1 MSDFEDMDNDRLN
14 ELESI
19 LYASIHYNDTTSEE
33 QQQHALGAA
42 LDAQSMPPPSQQ
54 QQQHRIVSEKR
65 IINNATAKPRYWAE
79 TKSEAAT
86 TTVETAKP
94 KTSQVTPA
102 EGHTMT
108 QHWVLRLMKTHSR
121 AFCNQLSEVNHG
133 FIVLLTLKLLCIV
146 TLMDYYYLYYG
157 HDLLYWLDE
166 ISQHPLEWIFSVIV
180 LATTLHVL
188 MSSVEVIIFE
198 SLIRRNTCRYNKPRQ
213 YFEERYRRFVIMR
226 LVQQLENALQMQK
239 RYTEQG
245 QIRQDMA
252 MLEDLLLFHQQI
264 HQAVNDFRSSVAVLL
279 WPDRADLQ
287 MDAYVLYHID
297 EAQLDELLNQGYNLN
312 KPDSSAI
319 STTTEESIQE
329 QPKRMLPPKAAETTT
344 SQNTKRIEA
353 NNPKKHTKPLNT
365 VQQKLLLQQQQQKK
379 KQIQQSP
386 KKQQKPPNPQTTSK
400 ATTVDEPEQFDQRL
414 LVAIPH
420 NLKQFKREP
429 AQRGDAPFGKANR
442 KLEQLQKLA
451 QKRQKSKR
459 VQINKKLRP
468 SKEEEPVEFVD
479 LVDSEASSNADDVI
493 IVPLPPVPIIN
504 VDASDDENEEERQT
518 AQPYLEENAMDAADV
533 RLGIDCTMESET
545 VPSSLTSP
553 CNSVLSSDDF
563 IVQKDTSRFLADQA
577 RATDE
582 DLLVLTENA
591 IRDAA
596 EPDSQAEREQA
607 PDTSSEHEF
616 VPPSKL
622 DQIKQ
627 NFRVD
632 EQQFRALDVYES
644 ESDLTESG
652 IYCKAKQKATPTVIR
667 SVDSDSDITDVEA
680 VVEDNVVKTKRLR
693 KRRASSTNQSQ
704 SDPNNELDMEDDT
717 DSDNDVEATGVPGIA
732 RGMAVERVKRK
743 IKRINQRRGSE
754 GGVVTSKSPKRAAE
768 AASSESGT
776 EESLPTARQIA
787 ERLLKQEQANEQ
799 ATEQPKDATRDVVME
814 SEGSDANTD
823 DEAEMNNA
831 MTERISAV
839 FKRIDGNTERSKR
852 QQNFL
857 DNSEQDAVSTTDT
870 QQEMETDNTEEQDV
884 TVVETE
890 ADTFD
895 SEPQVELQPEP
906 EDESVVQVEH
916 NMSELKEQL
925 TGGDLVGWNDEMCR
939 FYNDSWHGEQFNMQ
953 KLLKSMSGQRHEW
966 RIINADRFPVVRKRS
981 NLKCTNCFE
990 MGHMRSKCP
999 RPRKPVICYTCGMT
1013 GHAEPR
1019 CPNAICLGCGAKQA
1033 LYVQKCNKCSF
1044 HSRMVC
1050 QLCKMRGHS
1059 TDMCPDKWRRYH
1071 STIRSNELLDSNVQ
1085 YRPKNCSYCSAR
1097 GHLFEECRQRIGEY
1111 RSTNYSSF
1119 IMSHQKVY
1127 KDRSGPVSY
1136 LSDMSSFFAIET
1148 PFHFNWSS
1156 EFSKNSCYARFLK
1169 AVGLARPQEKQI
1181 KSMATTQVKMY
1192 TNDYVPNPLARAARV
1207 KRTATS
1213 TVITEESP
1221 AKDNVES
1228 EAVAAATETEVAT
1241 PESQQQ
1247 EEMVIDSQS
1256 KPLQATS
1263 TPKFSINVAPA
1274 VSKSSITPHDLDSD
1288 SNYSFSE
1295 HFEVPSSTTTT
1306 NTVETTVHG
1315 QRKSRPME
1323 DLPDVIPLSTADDD
1337 GNDDFSMINHSQGI
1351 SMCVTSKATSTS
1363 TSTSIAAQSESL
1375 PDLPSEAKILMAHDQ
1390 TQYLFSPE
1398 GRQFLT
1404 TSAKQCNVSVRM
1416 DFEEYGYVLVIYGLK
1431 KNQEDLQLMLLHR
1444 NQEVRRKTSEFQRQK
1459 PPKRIDVLI
1468 RFMRD
1473 GIYNLTGD
1481 LGNAKNLYFRI
1492 KELEEMNTRNGFK
1505 LAERKR
1511 RQLNMILFG
1520 QAGLANGSMH
1530 LDQLLVI
1537 LKRLVEEHSPDGNA
1551 PQALRNEIEEHWH
1564 VIFGP
1569 LPHADYESLLKTYS
1583 KLEVKNRMNTL
1594 NIEPTVLGLQSTRK
1608 SQPAQKRD
1616 HIASPP
1622 PPPPVWP
1629 HEATTTTTTTT
1640 TTMPANKNKS
1650 PKGRALLNGKWADQ
1664 QTPLPPVWK
1673 HEERPQQSQPAVQ
1686 QQQQQQQINRTP
1698 KQRTQTNVKPSNQQQ
1713 RQLPM
1718 PPIWQH
1724 EEQHNN
1730 SSNNKVRPARQR
1742 SLPYARP
1749 TGQQQQHPH
1758 QQQQQLLPCN
1768 NMQQRTPAKLQL
1780 HRNRPLQSE
1789 CVRLLAGMERDSRS
1803 SINTDASKPSMFW
1816 SRESLKY
1823 LDKLFQTTVNPET
1836 LERLHRVL
1844 DRSRRG
1850 QLSHNDYRAV
1860 IRLHSIMESN

>member
-1 MSDFEDMDNDRLN
+1 MSDLEEMDNDRLN

-33 QQQHALGAA
+33 QQHHAALGAV

-54 QQQHRIVSEKR
+54 KHHQQQQQHQHRIVSEKR
-65 IINNATAKPRYWAE
+65 VINNATAKPRYWAE
-79 TKSEAAT
+79 AKSEAAS
-86 TTVETAKP
+86 TVETVKP
-94 KTSQVTPA
+94 KTSEVTPV
-102 EGHTMT
+102 E
-108 QHWVLRLMKTHSR
+108 
-121 AFCNQLSEVNHG
+121 
-133 FIVLLTLKLLCIV
+133 
-146 TLMDYYYLYYG
+146 
-157 HDLLYWLDE
+157 
-166 ISQHPLEWIFSVIV
+166 
-180 LATTLHVL
+180 AT
-188 MSSVEVIIFE
+188 S
-198 SLIRRNTCRYNKPRQ
+198 
-213 YFEERYRRFVIMR
+213 
-226 LVQQLENALQMQK
+226 
-239 RYTEQG
+239 
-245 QIRQDMA
+245 
-252 MLEDLLLFHQQI
+252 
-264 HQAVNDFRSSVAVLL
+264 
-279 WPDRADLQ
+279 
-287 MDAYVLYHID
+287 
-297 EAQLDELLNQGYNLN
+297 
-312 KPDSSAI
+312 
-319 STTTEESIQE
+319 TEEPIPE
-329 QPKRMLPPKAAETTT
+329 QPKRMLTQADAEST
-344 SQNTKRIEA
+344 SQTTKRNDA
-353 NNPKKHTKPLNT
+353 NTPKKHTKPLNT
-365 VQQKLLLQQQQQKK
+365 VQQQLLQQQQQQKK
-379 KQIQQSP
+379 KQLQQSL
-386 KKQQKPPNPQTTSK
+386 KKPQHEVQQKPPKPQQTSR
-400 ATTVDEPEQFDQRL
+400 ATNDDEPEQFDQRL
-414 LVAIPH
+414 LVAIPP
-420 NLKQFKREP
+420 NWSQLKRET
-429 AQRGDAPFGKANR
+429 AQRGDAPFGKASR
-442 KLEQLQKLA
+442 KLEQFQKLA

-459 VQINKKLRP
+459 AQINKKLRQTQ
-468 SKEEEPVEFVD
+468 EEPVELIN
-479 LVDSEASSNADDVI
+479 LVDSESSSNADDVI

-504 VDASDDENEEERQT
+504 VDASDDEIEEEEEERES

-533 RLGIDCTMESET
+533 SLGVDCAMEPETMVSM
-545 VPSSLTSP
+545 LTSP

-563 IVQKDTSRFLADQA
+563 IVQKDTSRLLAERA

-591 IRDAA
+591 IREAA
-596 EPDSQAEREQA
+596 EPDSQAEREQG

-667 SVDSDSDITDVEA
+667 SVDSDSDVTDVEA
-680 VVEDNVVKTKRLR
+680 IVEDNVVKTKRLR

-717 DSDNDVEATGVPGIA
+717 DSDNDMEATGVPGIA
-732 RGMAVERVKRK
+732 RGLAVERVKRK
-743 IKRINQRRGSE
+743 IKRISQRRCSE
-754 GGVVTSKSPKRAAE
+754 SNVTLETRKKAADD
-768 AASSESGT
+768 ASSESGA

-787 ERLLKQEQANEQ
+787 ERLLKQEQATQET
-799 ATEQPKDATRDVVME
+799 TEQPMDAAME
-814 SEGSDANTD
+814 TEGSDANTEE
-823 DEAEMNNA
+823 EAELNNA
-831 MTERISAV
+831 MSERISAV
-839 FKRIDGNTERSKR
+839 FKRIDGNTERSAP
-852 QQNFL
+852 NL
-857 DNSEQDAVSTTDT
+857 DNNEQEEVSTTNT
-870 QQEMETDNTEEQDV
+870 QQEMEAENAEEQDV
-884 TVVETE
+884 RVIEME
-890 ADTFD
+890 ADTFEP
-895 SEPQVELQPEP
+895 EPQPQLELQPKP

-916 NMSELKEQL
+916 NLLGLTEQV

-939 FYNDSWHGEQFNMQ
+939 FYNDSWHGEQFNLQ
-953 KLLKSMSGQRHEW
+953 KLLKNMSGQRQEW

-1071 STIRSNELLDSNVQ
+1071 STTRSNELLDANVQ
-1085 YRPKNCSYCSAR
+1085 YRPKNCSYCAAR

-1111 RSTNYSSF
+1111 RSTNYSSL

-1127 KDRSGPVSY
+1127 RDRSGPISY
-1136 LSDMSSFFAIET
+1136 LLDMDSFYAIDT

-1169 AVGLARPQEKQI
+1169 ATGLARPQAKQ
-1181 KSMATTQVKMY
+1181 KKAMVTTQVKMY
-1192 TNDYVPNPLARAARV
+1192 TNDYVPNPLATAARGKV
-1207 KRTATS
+1207 AAPS
-1213 TVITEESP
+1213 TVIIEELP
-1221 AKDNVES
+1221 AKENVEC
-1228 EAVAAATETEVAT
+1228 EAVTATTTAVAT

-1247 EEMVIDSQS
+1247 EEIIINTQA
-1256 KPLQATS
+1256 KPSEATT
-1263 TPKFSINVAPA
+1263 TPKPSSNA
-1274 VSKSSITPHDLDSD
+1274 VSLISKCNITPHDIDSD

-1295 HFEVPSSTTTT
+1295 HFEVPSSTTTS
-1306 NTVETTVHG
+1306 NEAENQQS
-1315 QRKSRPME
+1315 QRKSGPLE
-1323 DLPDVIPLSTADDD
+1323 DLPDIIPLSTADDD
-1337 GNDDFSMINHSQGI
+1337 DKDDFSISNSSQGI

-1363 TSTSIAAQSESL
+1363 TSAVASESL

-1404 TSAKQCNVSVRM
+1404 NSAKQCKVNVRM

-1431 KNQEDLQLMLLHR
+1431 KNQEDLQLLLLRR
-1444 NQEVRRKTSEFQRQK
+1444 NQEVKRKSSDFQSQK

-1481 LGNAKNLYFRI
+1481 LGNAKNHYFRI
-1492 KELEEMNTRNGFK
+1492 KELEQMNTKNGFK

-1537 LKRLVEEHSPDGNA
+1537 LKRLVQEHSPDGNA
-1551 PQALRNEIEEHWH
+1551 PQALRNEIEEHWR
-1564 VIFGP
+1564 VIFSS
-1569 LPHADYESLLKTYS
+1569 LPHADYDSLLKSYG

-1594 NIEPTVLGLQSTRK
+1594 DIEPTVLGLQSPRK

-1616 HIASPP
+1616 RIASPP
-1622 PPPPVWP
+1622 PPPPVWQ
-1629 HEATTTTTTTT
+1629 HDATTTTTTTT
-1640 TTMPANKNKS
+1640 LPANKTKS
-1650 PKGRALLNGKWADQ
+1650 PKGRALLNGKWSEQ
-1664 QTPLPPVWK
+1664 QTPLPPVWQQ
-1673 HEERPQQSQPAVQ
+1673 EERAQPQPNMQ
-1686 QQQQQQQINRTP
+1686 QQQQQQQNNRTP
-1698 KQRTQTNVKPSNQQQ
+1698 KPRPQTNVRSANPQQ

-1718 PPIWQH
+1718 PPIWQQ

-1730 SSNNKVRPARQR
+1730 LSNHKLRPSKQR
-1742 SLPYARP
+1742 LLPYARP
-1749 TGQQQQHPH
+1749 TGQQQQQHPH
-1758 QQQQQLLPCN
+1758 QQQLLPCN

-1780 HRNRPLQSE
+1780 HRNCPLQSE

-1823 LDKLFQTTVNPET
+1823 LDKLFQTTANPET

-1860 IRLHSIMESN
+1860 IRLHSIMDSN